1 MMLELT
7 NSLGMTLEL
16 THLLSAAGGFLGML
30 MIYRFVSPR
39 VVPLCFPAY
48 TALPWEKRIQ
58 VNEIFMAGS
67 HSVIVCICSW
77 VAYFTVEELKP
88 TTLWY
93 DCAITRHTSAFF
105 WGYSIADLMLM
116 ICYPH
121 FGDVYFLMHHAV
133 SLIAGFLGMAYTSIP
148 YYVNVFLMM
157 EMTNPFVN
165 FRFLLKALDY
175 PEKSVLFSTGV
186 NITWREYNMV
196 CIFSRRFLLKALGY
210 PEKSI
215 LLPFL
220 LKALGYPE
228 KSVLFSSTGVLIFV
242 TWWIARLAFIPIYA
256 YHMAQL
262 MRTGDFFKIE
272 LPMQLTSVLGYAF
285 FTVLNLAWFRVILK
299 LFKREIRGLIELSGH
314 SKRAQLQEAN
324 SKKGG

>member
-1 MMLELT
+1 
-7 NSLGMTLEL
+7 MTLEL

-30 MIYRFVSPR
+30 MIYWFVSPR
-39 VVPLCFPAY
+39 VVPLCFPSY

-67 HSVIVCICSW
+67 HSVIVCLCSW

-121 FGDVYFLMHHAV
+121 FGDIYFLMHHAV
-133 SLIAGFLGMAYTSIP
+133 SLIAGFFGMAYTSIP

-165 FRFLLKALDY
+165 FRFLLKAL
-175 PEKSVLFSTGV
+175 
-186 NITWREYNMV
+186 
-196 CIFSRRFLLKALGY
+196 GY
-210 PEKSI
+210 PEKS
-215 LLPFL
+215 L
-220 LKALGYPE
+220 
-228 KSVLFSSTGVLIFV
+228 LFSSTGVLIFV